1 MTLTFDKNAYGALLA
16 EIQPQVITSEE
27 ENERYLEIVEELM
40 ACKNRTP
47 EQNALLKLLVLLIEE
62 FEDEHY
68 PLTRE
73 GINSLPNS

>member
-1 MTLTFDKNAYGALLA
+1 MTLTFDTNAYGALLA
-16 EIQPQVITSEE
+16 EVQPQVISREA
-27 ENERYLEIVEELM
+27 ENERYLEIVEQLM

-68 PLTRE
+68 PLE
-73 GINSLPNS
+73 AAIMQ